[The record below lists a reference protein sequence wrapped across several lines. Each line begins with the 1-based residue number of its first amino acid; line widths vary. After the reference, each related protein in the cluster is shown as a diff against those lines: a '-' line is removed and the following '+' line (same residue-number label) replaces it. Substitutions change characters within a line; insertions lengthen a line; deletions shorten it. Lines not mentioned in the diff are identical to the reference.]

1 MPYTMAPEGYRALLI
16 GSATSIEDLGTFA
29 PLEESSA
36 EGALFLMRLDFSE
49 FPSAEALNQLE
60 QACFDAGVELW
71 PGYNHVVYAD
81 VNQPAVYLAWQKG
94 LAWLPIIIGLLVT
107 TVLPP
112 LLGSLVWWLM
122 PEDLKNLISG
132 IVNLGIMLVVM
143 LLMTKL
149 MPSFTSEKEKVKKV
163 KPAEPEKLEEAKA

>member
-1 MPYTMAPEGYRALLI
+1 MPDTMAPEGYRAVLI
-16 GSATSIEDLGTFA
+16 GSATSIEDLGTFT

-36 EGALFLMRLDFSE
+36 EGALFLMRLDFTE
-49 FPSAEALNQLE
+49 YPSAEALAQLE

-71 PGYNHVVYAD
+71 PGHSYVVYAD
-81 VNQPAVYLAWQKG
+81 ENQPMVYLAWQKG
-94 LAWLPIIIGLLVT
+94 FAWLPIIIGLLVT

-143 LLMTKL
+143 LLVTKL
-149 MPSFTSEKEKVKKV
+149 VPSFTPEKEKVKKV
-163 KPAEPEKLEEAKA
+163 KQVETEKLEGAAA

>member
-36 EGALFLMRLDFSE
+36 EGALFLMRLDFAES
-49 FPSAEALNQLE
+49 PSSEALNQLE
-60 QACFDAGVELW
+60 QACFEAGVELW
-71 PGYNHVVYAD
+71 PGYSHVVYAD
-81 VNQPAVYLAWQKG
+81 ISQPVVYLAWQKG
-94 LAWLPIIIGLLVT
+94 FAWLPIIIGLLVT

-112 LLGSLVWWLM
+112 LLGSLIWWLM

-143 LLMTKL
+143 LLVTKL
-149 MPSFTSEKEKVKKV
+149 MPSFTPEKEKAKKL
-163 KPAEPEKLEEAKA
+163 KLAEPEKLEGAAA